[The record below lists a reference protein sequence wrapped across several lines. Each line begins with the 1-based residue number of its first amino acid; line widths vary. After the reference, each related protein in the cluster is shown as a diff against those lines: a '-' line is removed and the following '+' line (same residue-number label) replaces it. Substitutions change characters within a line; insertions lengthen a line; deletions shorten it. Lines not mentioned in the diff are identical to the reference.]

1 MKKNDENKSER
12 VLCYVRI
19 RPFTKD
25 ELARDNTTPIEA
37 IDTKNN
43 SMTVKKE
50 FEKKNY
56 NYDKIFPENSN
67 QSEIFT
73 VAGKNVIDSVL
84 EGYNGT
90 IFAYGQTGSGKTYT
104 MVGEF
109 ENEEKKGIIP
119 RSFDYIFQKISD
131 LKKSDEN
138 SIFSISIAFIQIYI
152 ENIQDLFEP
161 TNKVVIR
168 EDKDNRVFI
177 DGCKW
182 IQVNNLKE
190 TQENFHKG
198 EKIRVTE
205 STKMNAHSSRSHAL
219 LIAKIEKSF
228 LKNKKNYIMTRSYLY
243 LVDLAGSER
252 VNKTNVKEMRLEEA
266 KKINYSLLILG
277 NCIQSLTDPKA
288 GHVNYRDS
296 KLTRLLQESLGGNAK
311 TSLIVTIS
319 PSNYN
324 AEETISSLN
333 FGQRAMK
340 VKNKPVINTTKDFFA
355 ISEKLQ
361 IDYDLICEK
370 YEKLLEE
377 FNLIKDENLKFK
389 NGEIQLD
396 FKKENIKKNFENFN
410 KNNLIEVNNNNK
422 EKIEKLNQKNIEL
435 ENLIKKIN
443 KENENKNEEIN
454 NLIKE
459 NKNFENQIKNNTNL
473 IKKLEE
479 EKQSFLNEKNDQ
491 IIKIN
496 ELNNNLFNKEK
507 ESKET
512 AKIIEIKNNEINKM
526 KTQLNENDKIILEF
540 QNKERKKENETKKI
554 GIQTENML
562 DSKIKEDLYDLNIN
576 SKDIVTNNYEEIIKN
591 LINNYKKKLENEI
604 LNYKNQIKKLN
615 EQIEKLKKNID
626 ESEKNYQREINDL
639 KKTNKNLN
647 DEIENLKN
655 SEEVNEKIF
664 LLNENVN
671 LKKYIEEKKNEYEI
685 TQELKRKYENSKID
699 MNTEKKI
706 IELKYKHQDNNY
718 KNLKN
723 DYSKCEKGFNRTINF
738 FENYNQ
744 KLNEL
749 KNKISQLFI
758 NFECD
763 LLNIKNLQTYEYNIN
778 KVNEQFNLIIDLIK
792 NINNIDSFEENK
804 ISEIKNNNNEL
815 KNHKNYD
822 LKNLENDFNQMLKE
836 NKNLSIYFL
845 DSIIKSSKMYFEI
858 FKLNSKFKIKT
869 DISEDEGIKILQKN
883 FDENNENYL
892 KFNLLLFLKNK
903 IKKNSDFCLCNNDD
917 LINKINLISNNFSN
931 NNFIEILKDCN
942 NIFQEFFN
950 RLIEFEKNK
959 ILENENLNEK
969 IFYFIKQI
977 EILKKKQKHFLKKN
991 LEKTDFE
998 NIYKSELNEIIENDK
1013 NEIDRLDELNKT
1025 YIEKIKE
1032 LSANNEIFKTQI
1044 LLLKEKIGMENEE
1057 EINEINLEE
1066 KIKDYQ
1072 QKMKE
1077 INKKM
1082 ENLKNFKYIRNLE
1095 KETEYKTNYM
1105 INRIKKNLNNEK

>member
-25 ELARDNTTPIEA
+25 ELDRDKTTPIEA
-37 IDTKNN
+37 IDEKNN

-56 NYDKIFPENSN
+56 NYDKIFPENTN

-131 LKKSDEN
+131 LKKTDEN
-138 SIFSISIAFIQIYI
+138 SNYTISIAFIQIYI

-168 EDKDNRVFI
+168 EDKYNRVFL

-228 LKNKKNYIMTRSYLY
+228 LKNKTNYIMTRSYLY

-340 VKNKPVINTTKDFFA
+340 VKNKPVINATKDFFA

-370 YEKLLEE
+370 YQKLLEE

-410 KNNLIEVNNNNK
+410 KNNFIEVNNNNK
-422 EKIEKLNQKNIEL
+422 EKIEKLNQKNQEL

-443 KENENKNEEIN
+443 KENEDKNEEIN

-479 EKQSFLNEKNDQ
+479 EKQTFLNEKNDQ

-512 AKIIEIKNNEINKM
+512 AKIIEIKNNEINKI
-526 KTQLNENDKIILEF
+526 KTQLNENDKIILEYKY
-540 QNKERKKENETKKI
+540 KERKKENETKKI

-562 DSKIKEDLYDLNIN
+562 NSKIKEDLLDLNID
-576 SKDIVTNNYEEIIKN
+576 SKDIVTNNYDEIIKN
-591 LINNYKKKLENEI
+591 LINNYKIKLENEI
-604 LNYKNQIKKLN
+604 SNYKNQIKKLN
-615 EQIEKLKKNID
+615 EQIEKLKKNIN
-626 ESEKNYQREINDL
+626 ESEKNYQKEINDL

-655 SEEVNEKIF
+655 SEEENGKIM
-664 LLNENVN
+664 LLNENLN
-671 LKKYIEEKKNEYEI
+671 LKKKIEEQKNEYEI
-685 TQELKRKYENSKID
+685 AQELKRKYENKKID
-699 MNTEKKI
+699 INTEKKI

-723 DYSKCEKGFNRTINF
+723 DYSKCEKGFNRIINF
-738 FENYNQ
+738 FENYNH

-763 LLNIKNLQTYEYNIN
+763 LLNIKNLKTYEYNIN
-778 KVNEQFNLIIDLIK
+778 KVNEQFNLIDDLIK
-792 NINNIDSFEENK
+792 KIINLDSIEENNN
-804 ISEIKNNNNEL
+804 SEI

-822 LKNLENDFNQMLKE
+822 LKNLEIDFNQMIKD

-858 FKLNSKFKIKT
+858 FKSNSKFKIKT
-869 DISEDEGIKILQKN
+869 EISEDEEIKKLQKN
-883 FDENNENYL
+883 LDKNNEDYL
-892 KFNLLLFLKNK
+892 KLNLLLFLQNK
-903 IKKNSDFCLCNNDD
+903 IKKNSDFCLCKNDD
-917 LINKINLISNNFSN
+917 LINKINSISNNFSN
-931 NNFIEILKDCN
+931 NKFIEILKDCN

-950 RLIEFEKNK
+950 RLIEYEKNK

-969 IFYFIKQI
+969 IIYLLNQI

-998 NIYKSELNEIIENDK
+998 NIYKCELNEIIEK
-1013 NEIDRLDELNKT
+1013 NNKEITRLNELNQT
-1025 YIEKIKE
+1025 NLEKIKE
-1032 LSANNEIFKTQI
+1032 LTADNEIFKTQI
-1044 LLLKEKIGMENEE
+1044 LLLKEKIGNENEE

-1066 KIKDYQ
+1066 KINDYQ
-1072 QKMKE
+1072 QNMKE
-1077 INKKM
+1077 INKKI
-1082 ENLKNFKYIRNLE
+1082 EHLKNFKYIRNLE

>member
-25 ELARDNTTPIEA
+25 ELDRDKTTPIEA
-37 IDTKNN
+37 IDEKNN

-56 NYDKIFPENSN
+56 NYDKIFPENTN

-131 LKKSDEN
+131 LKKTDEN
-138 SIFSISIAFIQIYI
+138 SNYTISIAFIQIYI

-168 EDKDNRVFI
+168 EDKYNRVFL

-228 LKNKKNYIMTRSYLY
+228 LKNKTNYIMTRSYLY

-340 VKNKPVINTTKDFFA
+340 VKNKPVINATKDFFA

-370 YEKLLEE
+370 YQKLLEE

-410 KNNLIEVNNNNK
+410 KNNFIEVNNNNK
-422 EKIEKLNQKNIEL
+422 EKIEKLNQKNQEL

-443 KENENKNEEIN
+443 KENEDKNEEIN

-512 AKIIEIKNNEINKM
+512 AKIIEIKNNEINKI
-526 KTQLNENDKIILEF
+526 KTQLNENDKIILEYKY
-540 QNKERKKENETKKI
+540 KERKKENETKKI

-562 DSKIKEDLYDLNIN
+562 NSKIKEDLLDLNID
-576 SKDIVTNNYEEIIKN
+576 SKDIVTNNYDEIIKN
-591 LINNYKKKLENEI
+591 LINNYKIKLENEI
-604 LNYKNQIKKLN
+604 SNYKNQIKKLN
-615 EQIEKLKKNID
+615 EQIEKLKKNIN
-626 ESEKNYQREINDL
+626 ESEKNYQKEINDL

-655 SEEVNEKIF
+655 SEEENGKIM
-664 LLNENVN
+664 LLNENLN
-671 LKKYIEEKKNEYEI
+671 LKKKIEEQKNEYEI
-685 TQELKRKYENSKID
+685 AQELKRKYENKKID
-699 MNTEKKI
+699 INTEKKI

-723 DYSKCEKGFNRTINF
+723 DYSKCEKGFNRIINF
-738 FENYNQ
+738 FENYNH

-763 LLNIKNLQTYEYNIN
+763 LLNIKNLKTYEYNIN
-778 KVNEQFNLIIDLIK
+778 KVNEQFNLIDDLIK
-792 NINNIDSFEENK
+792 KIINLDSIEENNN
-804 ISEIKNNNNEL
+804 SEI

-822 LKNLENDFNQMLKE
+822 LKNLEIDFNQMIKD

-858 FKLNSKFKIKT
+858 FKSNSKFKIKT
-869 DISEDEGIKILQKN
+869 EISEDEEIKKLQKN
-883 FDENNENYL
+883 LDKNNEDYL
-892 KFNLLLFLKNK
+892 KLNLLLFLQNK
-903 IKKNSDFCLCNNDD
+903 IKKNSDFCLCKNDD
-917 LINKINLISNNFSN
+917 LINKINSISNNFSN
-931 NNFIEILKDCN
+931 NKFIEILKDCN

-950 RLIEFEKNK
+950 RLIEYEKNK

-969 IFYFIKQI
+969 IIYLLNQI

-998 NIYKSELNEIIENDK
+998 KIYNSELNEIIEK
-1013 NEIDRLDELNKT
+1013 NNKEITRLNELNQT
-1025 YIEKIKE
+1025 NLEKIKE
-1032 LSANNEIFKTQI
+1032 LTADNEIFKTQI
-1044 LLLKEKIGMENEE
+1044 LLLKEKIGNENEE

-1066 KIKDYQ
+1066 KINDYQ
-1072 QKMKE
+1072 QNMKE
-1077 INKKM
+1077 INKKI
-1082 ENLKNFKYIRNLE
+1082 EHLKNFKYIRNLE

>member
-1 MKKNDENKSER
+1 M
-12 VLCYVRI
+12 
-19 RPFTKD
+19 
-25 ELARDNTTPIEA
+25 ARDNTTPIEA

-56 NYDKIFPENSN
+56 NYDKIFPENTN

-131 LKKSDEN
+131 LKKTDEN
-138 SIFSISIAFIQIYI
+138 SNYTISIAFIQIYI

-168 EDKDNRVFI
+168 EDKYNRVFL

-228 LKNKKNYIMTRSYLY
+228 LKNKTNYIMTRSYLY

-340 VKNKPVINTTKDFFA
+340 VKNKPVINATKDFFA

-370 YEKLLEE
+370 YQKLLEE

-410 KNNLIEVNNNNK
+410 KNNFIEVNNNNK
-422 EKIEKLNQKNIEL
+422 EKIEKLNQKNQEL

-443 KENENKNEEIN
+443 KENEDKNEEIN

-479 EKQSFLNEKNDQ
+479 EKQTFLNEKNDQ

-512 AKIIEIKNNEINKM
+512 AKIIEIKNNEINKI
-526 KTQLNENDKIILEF
+526 KTQLNENDKIILEYKY
-540 QNKERKKENETKKI
+540 KERKKENETKKI

-562 DSKIKEDLYDLNIN
+562 NSKIKEDLLDLNID
-576 SKDIVTNNYEEIIKN
+576 SKDIVTNNYDEIIKN
-591 LINNYKKKLENEI
+591 LINNYKIKLENEI
-604 LNYKNQIKKLN
+604 SNYKNQIKKLN
-615 EQIEKLKKNID
+615 EQIEKLKKNIN
-626 ESEKNYQREINDL
+626 ESEKNYQKEINDL

-655 SEEVNEKIF
+655 SEEENGKIM
-664 LLNENVN
+664 LLNENLN
-671 LKKYIEEKKNEYEI
+671 LKKKIEEQKNEYEI
-685 TQELKRKYENSKID
+685 AQELKRKYENKKID
-699 MNTEKKI
+699 INTEKKI

-723 DYSKCEKGFNRTINF
+723 DYSKCEKGFNRIINF
-738 FENYNQ
+738 FENYNH

-763 LLNIKNLQTYEYNIN
+763 LLNIKNLKTYEYNIN
-778 KVNEQFNLIIDLIK
+778 KVNEQFNLIDDLIK
-792 NINNIDSFEENK
+792 KIINLDSIEENNN
-804 ISEIKNNNNEL
+804 SEI

-822 LKNLENDFNQMLKE
+822 LKNLEIDFNQMIKD

-858 FKLNSKFKIKT
+858 FKSNSKFKIKT
-869 DISEDEGIKILQKN
+869 EISEDEEIKKLQKN
-883 FDENNENYL
+883 LDKNNEDYL
-892 KFNLLLFLKNK
+892 KLNLLLFLQNK
-903 IKKNSDFCLCNNDD
+903 IKKNSDFCLCKNDD
-917 LINKINLISNNFSN
+917 LINKINSISNNFSN
-931 NNFIEILKDCN
+931 NKFIEILKDCN

-950 RLIEFEKNK
+950 RLIEYEKNK

-969 IFYFIKQI
+969 IIYLLNQI

-998 NIYKSELNEIIENDK
+998 KIYNSELNEIIEK
-1013 NEIDRLDELNKT
+1013 NNKEITRLNELNQT
-1025 YIEKIKE
+1025 NLEKIKE
-1032 LSANNEIFKTQI
+1032 LTADNEIFKTQI
-1044 LLLKEKIGMENEE
+1044 LLLKEKIGNENEE

-1066 KIKDYQ
+1066 KINDYQ
-1072 QKMKE
+1072 QNMKE
-1077 INKKM
+1077 INKKI
-1082 ENLKNFKYIRNLE
+1082 EHLKNFKYIRNLE

>member
-25 ELARDNTTPIEA
+25 ELDRDKTTPIEA
-37 IDTKNN
+37 IDEKNN

-56 NYDKIFPENSN
+56 NYDKIFPENTN

-131 LKKSDEN
+131 LKKTDEN
-138 SIFSISIAFIQIYI
+138 SNYTISIAFIQIYI

-168 EDKDNRVFI
+168 EDKYNRVFL

-228 LKNKKNYIMTRSYLY
+228 LKNKTNYIMTRSYLY

-340 VKNKPVINTTKDFFA
+340 VKNKPVINATKDFFA

-370 YEKLLEE
+370 YQKLLEE

-410 KNNLIEVNNNNK
+410 KNNFIEVNNNNK
-422 EKIEKLNQKNIEL
+422 EKIEKLNQKNQEL

-443 KENENKNEEIN
+443 KENEDKNEEIN

-479 EKQSFLNEKNDQ
+479 EKQTFLNEKNDQ

-512 AKIIEIKNNEINKM
+512 AKIIEIKNNEINKI
-526 KTQLNENDKIILEF
+526 KTQLNENDKIILEYKY
-540 QNKERKKENETKKI
+540 KERKKENETKKI

-562 DSKIKEDLYDLNIN
+562 NSKIKEDLLDLNID
-576 SKDIVTNNYEEIIKN
+576 SKDIVTNNYDEIIKN
-591 LINNYKKKLENEI
+591 LINNYKIKLENEI

-615 EQIEKLKKNID
+615 EQIEKLKKNIN
-626 ESEKNYQREINDL
+626 ESEKNYQKEINDL

-655 SEEVNEKIF
+655 SEEENGKIM
-664 LLNENVN
+664 LLNENLN
-671 LKKYIEEKKNEYEI
+671 LKKKIEEQKNEYEI
-685 TQELKRKYENSKID
+685 AQELKRKYENKKID
-699 MNTEKKI
+699 INTEKKI

-723 DYSKCEKGFNRTINF
+723 DYSKCEKGFNRIINF
-738 FENYNQ
+738 FENYNH

-763 LLNIKNLQTYEYNIN
+763 LLNIKNLKTYEYNIN
-778 KVNEQFNLIIDLIK
+778 KVNEQFNLIDDLIK
-792 NINNIDSFEENK
+792 KIINLDSIEENNN
-804 ISEIKNNNNEL
+804 SEI

-822 LKNLENDFNQMLKE
+822 LKNLEIDFNQMIKD

-858 FKLNSKFKIKT
+858 FKSNSKFKIKT
-869 DISEDEGIKILQKN
+869 EISEDEEIKKLQKN
-883 FDENNENYL
+883 LDKNNEDYL
-892 KFNLLLFLKNK
+892 KLNLLLFLQNK
-903 IKKNSDFCLCNNDD
+903 IKKNSDFCLCKNDD
-917 LINKINLISNNFSN
+917 LINKINSISNNFSN
-931 NNFIEILKDCN
+931 NKFIEILKDCN

-950 RLIEFEKNK
+950 RLIEYEKNK

-969 IFYFIKQI
+969 IIYLLNQI

-998 NIYKSELNEIIENDK
+998 KIYNSELNEIIEK
-1013 NEIDRLDELNKT
+1013 NNKEITRLNELNQT
-1025 YIEKIKE
+1025 NLEKIKE
-1032 LSANNEIFKTQI
+1032 LTADNEIFKTQI
-1044 LLLKEKIGMENEE
+1044 LLLKEKIGNENEE

-1066 KIKDYQ
+1066 KINDYQ
-1072 QKMKE
+1072 QNMKE
-1077 INKKM
+1077 INKKI
-1082 ENLKNFKYIRNLE
+1082 EHLKNFKYIRNLE

>member
-25 ELARDNTTPIEA
+25 ELDRDKTTPIEA
-37 IDTKNN
+37 IDEKNN

-56 NYDKIFPENSN
+56 NYDKIFPENTN

-131 LKKSDEN
+131 LKKTDEN
-138 SIFSISIAFIQIYI
+138 SNYTISIAFIQIYI

-168 EDKDNRVFI
+168 EDKYNRVFL

-228 LKNKKNYIMTRSYLY
+228 LKNKTNYIMTRSYLY

-340 VKNKPVINTTKDFFA
+340 VKNKPVINATKDFFA

-370 YEKLLEE
+370 YQKLLEE

-410 KNNLIEVNNNNK
+410 KNNFIEVNNNNK
-422 EKIEKLNQKNIEL
+422 EKIEKLNQKNQEL

-443 KENENKNEEIN
+443 KENEDKNEEIN

-479 EKQSFLNEKNDQ
+479 EKQTFLNEKNDQ

-512 AKIIEIKNNEINKM
+512 AKIIEIKNNEINKI
-526 KTQLNENDKIILEF
+526 KTQLNENDKIILEYKY
-540 QNKERKKENETKKI
+540 KERKKENETKKI

-562 DSKIKEDLYDLNIN
+562 NSKIKEDLLDLNID
-576 SKDIVTNNYEEIIKN
+576 SKDIVTNNYDEIIKN
-591 LINNYKKKLENEI
+591 LINNYKIKLENEI
-604 LNYKNQIKKLN
+604 SNYKNQIKKLN
-615 EQIEKLKKNID
+615 EQIEKLKKNIN
-626 ESEKNYQREINDL
+626 ESEKNYQKEINDL

-655 SEEVNEKIF
+655 SEEENGKIM
-664 LLNENVN
+664 LLNENLN
-671 LKKYIEEKKNEYEI
+671 LKKKIEEQKNEYEI
-685 TQELKRKYENSKID
+685 AQELKRKYENKKID
-699 MNTEKKI
+699 INTEKKI

-723 DYSKCEKGFNRTINF
+723 DYSKCEKGFNRIINF
-738 FENYNQ
+738 FENYNH

-763 LLNIKNLQTYEYNIN
+763 LLNIKNLKTYEYNIN
-778 KVNEQFNLIIDLIK
+778 KVNEQFNLIDDLIK
-792 NINNIDSFEENK
+792 KIINLDSIEENNN
-804 ISEIKNNNNEL
+804 SEI

-822 LKNLENDFNQMLKE
+822 LKNLEIDFNQMIKD

-858 FKLNSKFKIKT
+858 FKSNSKFKIKT
-869 DISEDEGIKILQKN
+869 EISEDEEIKKLQKN
-883 FDENNENYL
+883 LDKNNEDYL
-892 KFNLLLFLKNK
+892 KLNLLLFLQNK
-903 IKKNSDFCLCNNDD
+903 IKKNSDFCLCKNDD
-917 LINKINLISNNFSN
+917 LINKINSISNNFSN
-931 NNFIEILKDCN
+931 NKFIEILKDCN

-950 RLIEFEKNK
+950 RLIEYEKNK

-969 IFYFIKQI
+969 IIYLLNQI

-998 NIYKSELNEIIENDK
+998 KIYNSELNEIIEK
-1013 NEIDRLDELNKT
+1013 NNKEITRLNELNQT
-1025 YIEKIKE
+1025 NLEKIKE
-1032 LSANNEIFKTQI
+1032 LTADNEIFKTQI
-1044 LLLKEKIGMENEE
+1044 LLLKEKIGNENEE

-1066 KIKDYQ
+1066 KINDYQ
-1072 QKMKE
+1072 QNMKE
-1077 INKKM
+1077 INKKI
-1082 ENLKNFKYIRNLE
+1082 EHLKNFKYIRNLE